1 MSSTDQTFLAT
12 MSRNFVGFFYCNSKH
27 FSEIHTLNGHLK
39 QNENEIV
46 LNLA

>member
-1 MSSTDQTFLAT
+1 
-12 MSRNFVGFFYCNSKH
+12 MSRNFVVFLLWLNFSHSKH